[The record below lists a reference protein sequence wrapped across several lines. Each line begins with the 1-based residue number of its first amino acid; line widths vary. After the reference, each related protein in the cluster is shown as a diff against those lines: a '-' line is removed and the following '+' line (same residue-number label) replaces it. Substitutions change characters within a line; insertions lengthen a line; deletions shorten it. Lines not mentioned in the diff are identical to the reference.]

1 MVDLWVRDTWI
12 AALIAISTVFVV
24 LPIQLVL
31 CFKAK
36 KRLIKLLPTAV
47 FAVATIVFYI
57 LMITAKDW
65 SALVYVILAVFFG
78 VLLLFCGIAWG
89 IWAVLR
95 LVKKKNRSKTAN

>member
-12 AALIAISTVFVV
+12 AVLITVSAVFVV

-47 FAVATIVFYI
+47 FAVAMIVFYI
-57 LMITAKDW
+57 MMLTAKDW

-78 VLLLFCGIAWG
+78 VLFLFSGIAWG

-95 LVKKKNRSKTAN
+95 LVNKKKCGKTAN

>member
-12 AALIAISTVFVV
+12 AALITVSAVFVV
-24 LPIQLVL
+24 LPIQLIL

-47 FAVATIVFYI
+47 FAVATIAFYI
-57 LMITAKDW
+57 MMITAKDW
-65 SALVYVILAVFFG
+65 SAFEYVILAVFSV
-78 VLLLFCGIAWG
+78 VLLMFSGIAWG

-95 LVKKKNRSKTAN
+95 LVKKKKCSKKPN

>member
-12 AALIAISTVFVV
+12 AALITVSAVFVV

-47 FAVATIVFYI
+47 FAVAMIAFYI
-57 LMITAKDW
+57 MMITAKDW
-65 SALVYVILAVFFG
+65 SAFVYVILAVFFG
-78 VLLLFCGIAWG
+78 VLLMFSGIAWG
-89 IWAVLR
+89 IWAIAR
-95 LVKKKNRSKTAN
+95 LVKKKKCSKKPN